1 MANCMAGLPSYPGKQ
16 TTQAAVLLRSCFI
29 SFKRAAMATIANAL
43 TFPVDPLDQVTE
55 NADFQ
60 YRGTGHVSRAGR
72 WSDSFARKR

>member
-1 MANCMAGLPSYPGKQ
+1 MANSMAGLPSHPGKQ

-55 NADFQ
+55 NADSNTEEPAMSPEQ
-60 YRGTGHVSRAGR
+60 VVEATRSLAL
-72 WSDSFARKR
+72 